1 MSKLETNQV
10 DPATGTTL
18 TLGTRGDTIT
28 IPSGVT
34 IANSGTATGFG
45 ANTPAFEA
53 KMTGVNSSISH
64 ATLTSLTVFNSEDLD
79 TDSAFD
85 TSTGKFT
92 PQTAGKYYVECQVH
106 LNASDSSQ
114 MNFAYL
120 QIFKNG
126 SSGSSYD
133 KRTIQ
138 QEDNRSNPGRG
149 MGLVTSGIFDMNGS
163 SDFVYAGVYI
173 NTNNTSAGT
182 ISGESNY
189 SWFRGYKLIT

>member
-1 MSKLETNQV
+1 MANGTLKVSNIETSS
-10 DPATGTTL
+10 GS
-18 TLGTRGDTIT
+18 GTIT
-28 IPSGVT
+28 VGASGETVDFSNGT
-34 IANSGTATGFG
+34 ITLNSSMK
-45 ANTPAFEA
+45 NTPAFEA
-53 KMTGVNSSISH
+53 KMTGVSSAISH
-64 ATLTSLTVFNSEDLD
+64 ATLTSLTVFDSEDLD

-114 MNFAYL
+114 MNFAYV

-189 SWFRGYKLIT
+189 SWFRGYKLIGV

>member
-18 TLGTRGDTIT
+18 TLGTSGDTIT

>member
-1 MSKLETNQV
+1 MALTRLGPNTVNLTSAV
-10 DPATGTTL
+10 TGTLPVANGGTNL
-18 TLGTRGDTIT
+18 T
-28 IPSGVT
+28 SGFV
-34 IANSGTATGFG
+34 NGGVS
-45 ANTPAFEA
+45 TPAFEA
-53 KMTGVNSSISH
+53 KMTGVSSAISH

-114 MNFAYL
+114 MNFAYV

-189 SWFRGYKLIT
+189 SWFRAFRLIGV